1 LRKFGLYNRAQQ
13 NGLFNIKKINSK
25 GCFTLLIREYK
36 GYPMLSWLMTLHKQ
50 GKHILLESLYN
61 TRHKRGWLIIENAFG
76 ISIKK
81 PFVNYMGK

>member
-13 NGLFNIKKINSK
+13 NGLFNIKKINS
-25 GCFTLLIREYK
+25 K